1 MGLTHPLTQ
10 SSFELSAEGK
20 PETLLALQLLSWM
33 LAATFEQEWHVLLM
47 SIVFYFFLNASG
59 DLCVSCDAG
68 KAQRFIP

>member
-10 SSFELSAEGK
+10 SSFELSTEGK

-47 SIVFYFFLNASG
+47 SIVFYFF
-59 DLCVSCDAG
+59 
-68 KAQRFIP
+68 